1 MRVSD
6 TLNTIIILRCV
17 KIIIPT
23 VLTEIHIKN
32 RQIEIF
38 SIVIFDEKYK
48 LKSVSRD
55 TQKIEIRPLIA

>member
-32 RQIEIF
+32 RQIEILRQI
-38 SIVIFDEKYK
+38 SKEKQITCCGR
-48 LKSVSRD
+48 LTVH
-55 TQKIEIRPLIA
+55 